1 MAETN
6 YPASSLGG
14 GMKYQKYGKSGLD
27 VSSICVGA
35 MSFGDLERW
44 PRPWLLNQEESTA
57 VVKHA
62 LDKGINWFD
71 TANMYD
77 LGGSEEYLGTALFR
91 ITGNVGHICLP

>member
-35 MSFGDLERW
+35 MRFGDLSAGRD
-44 PRPWLLNQEESTA
+44 P
-57 VVKHA
+57 
-62 LDKGINWFD
+62 GF
-71 TANMYD
+71 
-77 LGGSEEYLGTALFR
+77 
-91 ITGNVGHICLP
+91 